1 MSKLVEDF
9 IDAEKQEIALKMLRD
24 QKLEREEIA
33 YYFNFSLEQIELP
46 EKEIR

>member
-1 MSKLVEDF
+1 MSKLVEDL

-24 QKLEREEIA
+24 QKLDREEIA
-33 YYFNFSLEQIELP
+33 HYFNFSLEQIQLL